1 MRYIRITVVIIGLVL
16 LATGCSNDPATPDE
30 DGILTVTMDDTK
42 FTPAEIDLKVGEPV
56 RLILHNKSETQD
68 LGFRIGSGPT
78 SQAGSV
84 NGFTEDFFEGVE
96 VKVIGPAKLI
106 TVGEAILTREGD
118 GAVEESDGGN
128 TNGDPGFTVLKEPSS
143 EATVIEFVVP
153 DKWELEWEFA
163 SFGDSGNSYEAGLRG
178 ILKVFPCIR
187 AGGAWGQKNAC

>member
-1 MRYIRITVVIIGLVL
+1 MRYLRIAVAVIGLVF
-16 LATGCSNDPATPDE
+16 LAAGCGSDPATPDE
-30 DGILTVTMDDTK
+30 DGILTITMDDTK

-56 RLILHNKSETQD
+56 RLILHNKSVTHD
-68 LGFRIGSGPT
+68 LSFRIGSGPT

-84 NGFTEDFFEGVE
+84 SGFTDDFFKGVA

-128 TNGDPGFTVLKEPSS
+128 TNGNPGFTVLKGPSS
-143 EATVIEFVVP
+143 EATVIEFIVP

-163 SFGDSGNSYEAGLRG
+163 SFGDGGDGLRG
-178 ILKVFPCIR
+178 VLNVFPCIR